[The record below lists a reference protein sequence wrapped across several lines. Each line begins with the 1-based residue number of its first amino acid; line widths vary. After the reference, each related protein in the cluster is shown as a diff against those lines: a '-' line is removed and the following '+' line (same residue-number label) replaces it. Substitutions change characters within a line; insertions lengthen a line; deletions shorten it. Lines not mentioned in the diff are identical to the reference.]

1 MRCASKA
8 KSRRSWSATT
18 RIACTCQWW
27 VEHGG
32 SRGKCK
38 HVLAVDIAR
47 GNA

>member
-1 MRCASKA
+1 M
-8 KSRRSWSATT
+8 
-18 RIACTCQWW
+18 
-27 VEHGG
+27 EHGG